1 MRQIIVRALLIA
13 PLTVV
18 AVSPAH
24 GQYREVEF
32 TPTVGYIW
40 GGGFNTQANVAAPA
54 GRLEV
59 ADALGYGAEVGFSPN
74 GRSWFELTYMRQ
86 DSDLTFR
93 PNNGGASTSAGFA
106 TNYIHVGGRQEFGVS
121 PRIHPFIG
129 GGLGLTVYDVKEQ
142 GFGTNTQFS
151 MSLAGGARMSLGKS
165 DKVGLRLNLRGWFSF
180 VPSGTYGTWCGFY
193 GCFVTE
199 GTASVTQGEVSGG
212 LVFKF

>member
-1 MRQIIVRALLIA
+1 MFVQALLIT
-13 PLTVV
+13 PLALAATTP
-18 AVSPAH
+18 AV

-32 TPTVGYIW
+32 TPTIGYIW
-40 GGGFNTQANVAAPA
+40 GGGFNTQSNAAIPA
-54 GRLEV
+54 GRLEIGDDL
-59 ADALGYGAEVGFSPN
+59 AYGAEVGFSPN
-74 GRSWFELTYMRQ
+74 GQSWFELTYMRQ
-86 DSDLTFR
+86 DTDLTFR
-93 PNNGGASTSAGFA
+93 ANNGSIEQSAKFA
-106 TNYIHVGGRQEFGVS
+106 TNYIHVGGRQEFGVN

-129 GGLGLTVYDVKEQ
+129 GGLGLTVYDVKEE

-151 MSLAGGARMSLGKS
+151 LSLAGGARMSLGKS

-193 GCFVTE
+193 GCYVTE